1 MGFHGKQTVISGS
14 HISHKALVQQV
25 SREERAG
32 PFVQLAGTQ
41 SSLLCLYIFYSDA
54 MWYRLH
60 ANLQNKFFSSPSVAN
75 VHICFKVG
83 RICPWVVFDLEEI
96 NPRMV
101 THKKQRWLDSFS
113 AGEGYVYAEFTYPEE
128 EVEDKE

>member
-1 MGFHGKQTVISGS
+1 
-14 HISHKALVQQV
+14 
-25 SREERAG
+25 
-32 PFVQLAGTQ
+32 
-41 SSLLCLYIFYSDA
+41 
-54 MWYRLH
+54 MWYGLH
-60 ANLQNKFFSSPSVAN
+60 ANLQAGFFSSPSVAN

-101 THKKQRWLDSFS
+101 THKKKGSLTHLVLGR
-113 AGEGYVYAEFTYPEE
+113 GVCAEFTYPEE